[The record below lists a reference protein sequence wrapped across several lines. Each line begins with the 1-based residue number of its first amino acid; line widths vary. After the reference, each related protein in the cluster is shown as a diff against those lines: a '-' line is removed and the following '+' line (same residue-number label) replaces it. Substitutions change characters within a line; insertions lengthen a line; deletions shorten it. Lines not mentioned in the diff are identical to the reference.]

1 MPLDH
6 ASCPDGALIEAARR
20 AWDRAIALGQ
30 SHGFRNAQATVI
42 APTGTIGLVMDCDT
56 TGIEPDFALV
66 KFKKLAGGGY
76 FKIINQAVPA
86 ALATLGYR
94 ESEIAEIVVY
104 AVGHGSLGQAPAIN
118 PTTLKAKGF
127 DAEALAKVESGLAS
141 AFDIKFVFNRW
152 TLGDKCLTEKL
163 KVPAERMLD
172 PTFDLL
178 TFLGFSKKNIEDAN
192 EHVCGAMTLEGSP
205 HLKTEHLPVFDCAN
219 PCGRKGK
226 RYLSVESHIRMMAAS
241 QPFISGAISK
251 TINMPND
258 ATVEDCKSSYLLS
271 WRLALKANALYRD
284 GSKLSQPLNSQ
295 LLGDDADEQEEVAEQ
310 LHADK
315 PAALRVTA
323 AAERIVERII
333 ERMRPQ
339 EREKLPN
346 RRKSYTQKATVGGH
360 KVYLHTGEYED
371 GRLGEIFIDMH
382 KEGAAFRSLMNNFA
396 IAISLGLQYGVP
408 LEEYVEAF
416 TFTRFEPAGLVT
428 GNETIKNATSVLDYI
443 FRELAVSYLGRNDLA
458 HVDPREIVGG
468 TGLGSSDA
476 ATDEAL
482 DLDLPDSVS
491 KVVSKG
497 LIRGNLRVAS
507 GGRPQQSETSV
518 TALRDEAT
526 SFPAVE
532 SDTAVYPMTEG
543 ATALK
548 PDTEILYARATM
560 RTQVSA
566 KGREADRRAEAR
578 IRGYEGENCRE
589 CGNFTL
595 VRNGTCL
602 KCDTCGGT
610 SGCS

>member
-1 MPLDH
+1 MTPTSRRRPPS
-6 ASCPDGALIEAARR
+6 SC
-20 AWDRAIALGQ
+20 
-30 SHGFRNAQATVI
+30 
-42 APTGTIGLVMDCDT
+42 
-56 TGIEPDFALV
+56 
-66 KFKKLAGGGY
+66 
-76 FKIINQAVPA
+76 
-86 ALATLGYR
+86 
-94 ESEIAEIVVY
+94 
-104 AVGHGSLGQAPAIN
+104 
-118 PTTLKAKGF
+118 
-127 DAEALAKVESGLAS
+127 
-141 AFDIKFVFNRW
+141 
-152 TLGDKCLTEKL
+152 
-163 KVPAERMLD
+163 
-172 PTFDLL
+172 
-178 TFLGFSKKNIEDAN
+178 
-192 EHVCGAMTLEGSP
+192 
-205 HLKTEHLPVFDCAN
+205 
-219 PCGRKGK
+219 
-226 RYLSVESHIRMMAAS
+226 
-241 QPFISGAISK
+241 
-251 TINMPND
+251 
-258 ATVEDCKSSYLLS
+258 
-271 WRLALKANALYRD
+271 
-284 GSKLSQPLNSQ
+284 
-295 LLGDDADEQEEVAEQ
+295 
-310 LHADK
+310 HADK
-315 PAALRVTA
+315 PSTLRATA
-323 AAERIVERII
+323 AAERIVEKII
-333 ERMRPQ
+333 ERAVYVKQQ

-507 GGRPQQSETSV
+507 GGRQQQIETSV
-518 TALRDEAT
+518 TPLRDEAA

-532 SDTAVYPMTEG
+532 SDTAVFPMTEG

-548 PDTEILYARATM
+548 PDTEMLYARTTIS
-560 RTQVSA
+560 RTQVSV

-578 IRGYEGENCRE
+578 IRGYEGEACRE